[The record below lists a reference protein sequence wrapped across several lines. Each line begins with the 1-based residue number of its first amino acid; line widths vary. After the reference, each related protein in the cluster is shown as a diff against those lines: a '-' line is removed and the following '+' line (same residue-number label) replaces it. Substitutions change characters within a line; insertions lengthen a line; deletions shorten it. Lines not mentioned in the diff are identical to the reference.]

1 MVVGKH
7 FQIAFQRRGTNF
19 SAISNTWLPVGLG
32 SCQHEVLMLWEK
44 NFIVFLILQ
53 AKKWYFFELVLHS
66 VLFWGGGTFSQTL
79 WKTHILRIA
88 ITSIRSC
95 YTTIDVNST

>member
-66 VLFWGGGTFSQTL
+66 VLFWGGNFL
-79 WKTHILRIA
+79 PNLVEDAHP
-88 ITSIRSC
+88 
-95 YTTIDVNST
+95 